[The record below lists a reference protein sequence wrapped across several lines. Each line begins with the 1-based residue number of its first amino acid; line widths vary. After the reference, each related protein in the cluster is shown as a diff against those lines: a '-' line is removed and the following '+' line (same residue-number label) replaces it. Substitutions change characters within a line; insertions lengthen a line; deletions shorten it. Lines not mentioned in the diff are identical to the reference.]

1 MGTKRVNNFFK
12 DYLEDFAHYLKIDQD
27 KSDNTIQAYLRDL
40 TIFFD
45 YCDKSSIDQWEQV
58 DYAFV
63 QSYLNDLHQ
72 KNYATSSTSR
82 MLSSLRQFFHYLLK
96 EQIITLNPMQ
106 KVLGPKKEKHLP
118 ASLSLDQVEKIL
130 QAPDTSDYIGLR
142 DRAILELMYATGL
155 RVSELTH
162 LSLRDLHLELGFIQT
177 IGKGNKERLLPI
189 GEEAAYWLNQ
199 YLQDVRPLFLAKK
212 TSRHTQHVFLNQR
225 GNPFTRQGIWKNLN
239 KYVQIAGISM
249 DVSPHMLRHS
259 FATHL
264 LENGADLRMVQELL
278 GHSNISTT
286 QIYTHISKHRLQEV
300 YRDHFP
306 RA

>member
-1 MGTKRVNNFFK
+1 MNNFFK

-40 TIFFD
+40 TNFFD

>member
-1 MGTKRVNNFFK
+1 MGTKRVNKFYK
-12 DYLEDFAHYLKIDQD
+12 DYLDDFTHYLKIDQD

-96 EQIITLNPMQ
+96 EKIITLNPMQ

-130 QAPDTSDYIGLR
+130 QAPDTSEYIGLR

-239 KYVQIAGISM
+239 KYVQIAGITM

>member
-1 MGTKRVNNFFK
+1 MNKFYK
-12 DYLEDFAHYLKIDQD
+12 DYLDDFAHYLKIDQD

-130 QAPDTSDYIGLR
+130 QAPDTSEYIGLR

>member
-1 MGTKRVNNFFK
+1 MNNFFK

-40 TIFFD
+40 TIFFG

-130 QAPDTSDYIGLR
+130 QAPDTSEYIGLR

>member
-1 MGTKRVNNFFK
+1 MNNFFK

-130 QAPDTSDYIGLR
+130 QAPDTSEYIGLR

-199 YLQDVRPLFLAKK
+199 YLQDVRPLFWAKK

>member
-1 MGTKRVNNFFK
+1 MNKFYK

-130 QAPDTSDYIGLR
+130 QAPDTSEYIGLR

-162 LSLRDLHLELGFIQT
+162 LSLRDLHLDLGFIQT

>member
-1 MGTKRVNNFFK
+1 MNNFFK

-130 QAPDTSDYIGLR
+130 QAPDTSEYIGLR

-239 KYVQIAGISM
+239 KYVQIAGITM

>member
-1 MGTKRVNNFFK
+1 MNNFFK

>member
-40 TIFFD
+40 TNFFD